1 MFDKSDGVYE
11 LGRET
16 ARIISEWVESARK
29 GEMGFWEGGPIG
41 DEDGKDDEE
50 MKEDEKLV

>member
-16 ARIISEWVESARK
+16 ARLVSEWVEKSRK
-29 GEMGFWEGGPIG
+29 GEMGYWEGDPV
-41 DEDGKDDEE
+41 EEKGKEKTTEE
-50 MKEDEKLV
+50 EEDERKV